1 MDALLFLLLS
11 LAFISI
17 YLGHKKPSLVL
28 FSGTMLLYIYWFS
41 YHATDTLNINL

>member
-11 LAFISI
+11 LIFISI
-17 YLGHKKPSLVL
+17 YLGHKKPALAL
-28 FSGTMLLYIYWFS
+28 FSGTILLYIYWFS